1 MKMKKILFGSAILI
15 LIVLTAS
22 LGLLTATFRY
32 DDISEQE
39 YQISLK
45 KAVGIFKKETNKTKV
60 QMVQFVPKE
69 DVQQQTNNT
78 FQYLFVDS
86 EQMLVVNPTTGKPAV
101 RSSKLAENQPF
112 FDIKKIYSS
121 KSPQKAMKEAVK
133 QSGKRNAK
141 VRSWVLLMKSDKL
154 YYEIKLAEDNEES
167 VLLIRA

>member
-15 LIVLTAS
+15 LIGLTAS

-86 EQMLVVNPTTGKPAV
+86 EQ
-101 RSSKLAENQPF
+101 
-112 FDIKKIYSS
+112 
-121 KSPQKAMKEAVK
+121 
-133 QSGKRNAK
+133 
-141 VRSWVLLMKSDKL
+141 
-154 YYEIKLAEDNEES
+154 
-167 VLLIRA
+167 